1 LNKQHLLANNPLEN
15 PVFEPINNEIR
26 GLQEKIR
33 EKIRTNK
40 EALLLTKNQLE
51 SYGARSEGLIRN
63 VPTQENKYGSMKRDK
78 DVEEKLYSFLLEQRE
93 QLSLKFASTVSD
105 AQVVDEAH
113 AGPPIW
119 PKPSLFYAVA
129 FFLGLF
135 MPIGIIYAIDTFD
148 FNKITNPKQI
158 EEAIDIPILG
168 ELSFQKSNLPLVI
181 SKGKENNA
189 IGEQFR
195 LIRTNL
201 SYLYNNSDISNIAV
215 GKVTLFTS
223 STAGEGKSFISANLA
238 LTLAYSSKK
247 TIILEMDLR
256 KPKVAAMFD
265 LSVESLG
272 ISNYLDEKNVKI
284 DDLIQHTGI
293 PGLDLISCGTIS
305 TNPSELLEKNE
316 LEELLAKLREIYD
329 HIIIDTPPIHLVTD
343 ALIVA
348 KYVDVSLYVIRQ
360 GYTQKEELDFIKATN
375 LDTRLPNLNIIF
387 NGIKRVKYGYG
398 YNYDNGYYVVN

>member
-1 LNKQHLLANNPLEN
+1 
-15 PVFEPINNEIR
+15 
-26 GLQEKIR
+26 
-33 EKIRTNK
+33 
-40 EALLLTKNQLE
+40 
-51 SYGARSEGLIRN
+51 
-63 VPTQENKYGSMKRDK
+63 
-78 DVEEKLYSFLLEQRE
+78 
-93 QLSLKFASTVSD
+93 
-105 AQVVDEAH
+105 
-113 AGPPIW
+113 
-119 PKPSLFYAVA
+119 
-129 FFLGLF
+129 
-135 MPIGIIYAIDTFD
+135 
-148 FNKITNPKQI
+148 
-158 EEAIDIPILG
+158 
-168 ELSFQKSNLPLVI
+168 
-181 SKGKENNA
+181 
-189 IGEQFR
+189 
-195 LIRTNL
+195 
-201 SYLYNNSDISNIAV
+201 
-215 GKVTLFTS
+215 
-223 STAGEGKSFISANLA
+223 
-238 LTLAYSSKK
+238 
-247 TIILEMDLR
+247 
-256 KPKVAAMFD
+256 MFD

-284 DDLIQHTGI
+284 DDLIQHTSV